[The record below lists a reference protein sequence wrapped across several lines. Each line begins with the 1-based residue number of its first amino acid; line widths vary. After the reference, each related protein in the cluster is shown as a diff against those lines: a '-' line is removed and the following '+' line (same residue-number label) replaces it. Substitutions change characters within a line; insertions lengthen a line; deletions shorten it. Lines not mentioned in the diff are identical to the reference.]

1 MATLNPPAPFRPLP
15 RSGADAPAT
24 RAEVQE
30 RLLFG
35 LFLFG
40 LAAVILLQKFGISN
54 GGGTL
59 AVGVP
64 LMLGAMALACIF
76 LKPVWDPVRIGL
88 YFAFVAAAGLSTMFL
103 SPVYSQTSIALLV
116 LMHLPMVVA
125 FETSEATYRRCLN
138 AFVNL
143 MLVFCAVIAVE
154 HAAQF
159 LVSPQA
165 WPNLDKMVPTQWLVP
180 GFNYLQPIV
189 WNLPYHKPN
198 ALLFLEVSFLSQC
211 IALALAIEIVLFQRM
226 WRLLVLA
233 IALMATFGGTGLLL
247 IAITLPVL
255 LGRLKISR
263 MVLVIASL
271 LIVIYVAYRL
281 GWFELIGGRVNEHES
296 EGSSAN
302 MRFIEPLNRLVA
314 FLSEPGALFSGIG
327 AGNIEKGRNFQ
338 WWPIT
343 KATVEYG
350 LIPAL
355 IFYAFFLYALF
366 KSPADRSIAFTLAVW
381 YTFEG
386 ALLTAINP
394 LTCVL
399 LATMFS
405 VRRSGEAASD
415 DGRAER
421 RGIAVRA
428 RHLGPAP
435 SVQPGDHPRSMPRA
449 GRAGAARA
457 APKAEAPVVRD
468 AVLTIAP
475 GAAAIEAP
483 STDGRLIYAFGD
495 IHGRADLLQPLV
507 ERILADAAARPPA
520 GPDKP
525 LLIFL
530 GDYIDRGR
538 DARGV
543 IDRIIALSQ
552 DPAVEVRTLL
562 GNHEQAMLDYL
573 DGSATGISFGRYG
586 GRATLASYGVAAPDE
601 AGSAEAWAAVREEFR
616 QAIPDSH
623 MAFLRSLESMI
634 VIGDCVFVH
643 AGVRAGVALDR
654 QRLKDLLFIREE
666 FFKTPV
672 DCGKFVV
679 HGHTPGEDAVAGPN
693 RLCLDTGAY
702 ASGVLTAARLD
713 GGPPQVIDVGR

>member
-15 RSGADAPAT
+15 RSGADAPAVG
-24 RAEVQE
+24 RDLQE
-30 RLLFG
+30 QLLFG

-40 LAAVILLQKFGISN
+40 LVAVILLQKFGITN

-59 AVGVP
+59 SIGVP
-64 LMLGAMALACIF
+64 LMLGAMGLACIV

-88 YFAFVAAAGLSTMFL
+88 YFAFVAAAGLSTVFL
-103 SPVYSQTSIALLV
+103 SPVYSDTSIALFFL
-116 LMHLPMVVA
+116 LHLPMVVS

-143 MLVFCAVIAVE
+143 MLVFCAAIAVE
-154 HAAQF
+154 HAVQF
-159 LVSPQA
+159 LIGPQA
-165 WPNLDKMVPTQWLVP
+165 WPNLDKMVPARWLVP
-180 GFNYLQPIV
+180 EFNYLQPIV

-198 ALLFLEVSFLSQC
+198 ALLFLEVSFLSQF
-211 IALALAIEIVLFQRM
+211 IALALAIEVVLFQRI

-233 IALMATFGGTGLLL
+233 VALMATFGGTGLLL

-255 LGRLKISR
+255 LGRLTISR

-271 LIVIYVAYRL
+271 LIVLYVAYRL
-281 GWFELIGGRVNEHES
+281 GWFELIGGRVNEYES

-302 MRFIEPLNRLVA
+302 MRFIEPLHRLVA
-314 FLSEPGALFSGIG
+314 FLSDPGALFSGIG

-350 LIPAL
+350 LVPAL

-366 KSPADRSIAFTLAVW
+366 KNPADRSIAFTLAVW

-399 LATMFS
+399 LATMFA
-405 VRRSGEAASD
+405 VRRTDEGAFED
-415 DGRAER
+415 HRVGH
-421 RGIAVRA
+421 RGIAVPVRRA
-428 RHLGPAP
+428 APALAA
-435 SVQPGDHPRSMPRA
+435 QPGDRRQSLPRA
-449 GRAGAARA
+449 GRVAE
-457 APKAEAPVVRD
+457 APKAPD
-468 AVLTIAP
+468 TVLTIAS
-475 GAAAIEAP
+475 GVAAIEAP
-483 STDGRLIYAFGD
+483 STEGRLIYAFGD
-495 IHGRADLLQPLV
+495 IHGRADLLHPLV
-507 ERILADAAARPPA
+507 EQILADAAARPSP
-520 GPDKP
+520 GDDKP

-538 DARGV
+538 DSKGV
-543 IDRIIALSQ
+543 IDQIIALSH

-562 GNHEQAMLDYL
+562 GNHEQALLDYL
-573 DGSATGISFGRYG
+573 DGSASGISFGRYG
-586 GRATLASYGVAAPDE
+586 GRATLASYGVAAPGE
-601 AGSAEAWAAVREEFR
+601 GGSAEDWAGVRDEVR

-623 MAFLRSLESMI
+623 MAFLRSLEPMI

-643 AGVRAGVALDR
+643 AGVRPGVALDR
-654 QRLKDLLFIREE
+654 QKVKDLLFIRDE
-666 FFKTPV
+666 FFKTPMG
-672 DCGKFVV
+672 CGKFVV
-679 HGHTPGEDAVAGPN
+679 HGHTPGEDAVAAPN